1 MLINSNI
8 NVTSRDSS
16 WACQ

>member
-8 NVTSRDSS
+8 NVTSRDFS